1 MKVLKFLI
9 LFVSILVFSVRSADK
24 YLIIGAGPVG
34 LYLAHDL
41 LSKNPSSNVE
51 IVEGRLFNRP
61 QCIRLPYAIAVN
73 FPKEVKEALW
83 PVLSI
88 REMIFSV
95 ITIPDKNLSQIL
107 GYQNFPRISVGNLQ
121 KTFKEYLEFK
131 YPTRFT
137 FKKMSADVDYIQ
149 NQSKEEKKIIFFT
162 AGDGAFNED
171 LRISLDVPVKVWDFT
186 DKEYIL
192 DGVYLIYR
200 NNKDGDPL
208 RKFDEDYRRN
218 GQFMNRFD
226 LSRHGLTYSASNDE
240 QRDVQVYTYPVGI
253 LEEIYT
259 KMPESIKTST
269 RFPQGLNYKTGH
281 ILTEAQRLN
290 PDPSTLIKIRENE
303 WLEELR
309 NILDKLFETFEIY
322 IPPDAKLHYARRIQY
337 AYANTHS
344 QNKNGVDVVFVGDSM
359 GGTDYKYGLNLGRG
373 LYSAYNL
380 VEFLTKTQANVPYA
394 LEEYQKYW
402 NNVIATEFGDYKKDL
417 IAKSEIFYKY
427 VVMGRTV
434 NGKVLGIDDLESFK

>member
-1 MKVLKFLI
+1 MKVLKYLI
-9 LFVSILVFSVRSADK
+9 LFVTILVLSVRSEDK

-34 LYLAHDL
+34 LYLANEL

-51 IVEGRLFNRP
+51 IVEGRLFIRP

-73 FPKEVKEALW
+73 FPKEVKQALW

-88 REMIFSV
+88 REMIFSM
-95 ITIPDKNLSQIL
+95 ITIPDKNLSTKL

-149 NQSKEEKKIIFFT
+149 NQSREDKKIIFFT
-162 AGDGAFNED
+162 AGAGLFNED
-171 LRISLDVPVKVWDFT
+171 LRISLNIPIKVWDFT
-186 DKEYIL
+186 DSEYEL

-200 NNKDGDPL
+200 NNKDGDSQ

-226 LSRHGLTYSASNDE
+226 LSRNGLTYSASNNE
-240 QRDVQVYTYPVGI
+240 QRDVQVYTYPVGV
-253 LEEIYT
+253 LEDIYR
-259 KMPESIKTST
+259 KMPDTIKRSAS
-269 RFPQGLNYKTGH
+269 FPQGINYKTGH
-281 ILTEAQRLN
+281 ILTESQRLN
-290 PDPSTLIKIRENE
+290 PDPSTLVKIKENE
-303 WLEELR
+303 WLVELR
-309 NILDKLFETFEIY
+309 HILDNLFETFEIY
-322 IPPDAKLHYARRIQY
+322 IPHDANLHYAKRIQY
-337 AYANTHS
+337 AFANTHS
-344 QNKNGVDVVFVGDSM
+344 RNINGVDVVFVGDSM

-380 VEFLTKTQANVPYA
+380 VEFLTKSPANIPHA

-402 NNVIATEFGDYKKDL
+402 NHVVANEFGDYKKDL
-417 IAKSEIFYKY
+417 VANSEIFYKY

-434 NGKVLGIDDLESFK
+434 NGKVLGIEDFDTYK